1 MADFAA
7 EYGTLSE
14 GRELHSRQH
23 RVDAVD
29 HLAVGLVWS
38 VETLE
43 WLANQAE
50 ILGILERR
58 ILRDRLGA
66 CCVNQIAVAERA
78 SARCMIDRAV
88 RRGATGWIDL
98 PLLCSRPNEH
108 DPRRGSRRAQRLP
121 ERANGIG
128 VSSDLNPKDWIAI
141 ELVVR
146 RRVLQHHFAEISI
159 EFLGKD
165 HGNRRVDALPH
176 LDLRHHQGRLSGT
189 IDPDEGV
196 GCKLAPRVI
205 GRLLRLVDCIRRKVE
220 AEHKNTGQPAL
231 QNRTPRRRMRKM
243 KRIHR
248 RPPMSDRRL
257 RRA

>member
-121 ERANGIG
+121 ERANGIRISG
-128 VSSDLNPKDWIAI
+128 DLNANGWIAI
-141 ELVVR
+141 KLVVR
-146 RRVLQHHFAEISI
+146 RCVHQRHFFKVGI
-159 EFLGKD
+159 EFLGENHRD
-165 HGNRRVDALPH
+165 RGVYALAH
-176 LDLRHHQGRLSGT
+176 LDLRHDQRRLSGT
-189 IDPDEGV
+189 INADESV
-196 GCKLAPRVI
+196 GRKLALGAI
-205 GRLLRLVDCIRRKVE
+205 GRLLRLIHRARRKME
-220 AEHKNTGQPAL
+220 AKHEHSGQSAL
-231 QNRTPRRRMRKM
+231 QEHAPRRGAILLRK
-243 KRIHR
+243 
-248 RPPMSDRRL
+248 
-257 RRA
+257 